1 MKKALVLFVCAIVLA
16 SSLAALLAASVAGS
30 GAPADMVR
38 YVTADG
44 DSCSYGDA
52 HRNLAAR
59 RHAHGDCNP
68 AKVHLPAAAAAAMRR
83 TSCNAICS
91 VTQRSL

>member
-16 SSLAALLAASVAGS
+16 SSLAALLAAGVAGS

-59 RHAHGDCNP
+59 RHAFDDADP
-68 AKVHLPAAAAAAMRR
+68 ALAHLPAEGRALGRLCRAA
-83 TSCNAICS
+83 IG
-91 VTQRSL
+91 